1 MCRRFISGSVY
12 MIFYHP
18 KWNLISVKMADMKS
32 IFTMSFKPTCA
43 LNATS
48 NRSNLILFPSGK
60 LCWHENFMPVW
71 NLIWIKMTDMKSI
84 LFWVHFASIHV
95 NTSKELTEH
104 GREIFN
110 QNDISYRFEF
120 ISPLMW
126 TYSEILISCLGYQ
139 LNNNKSMVTWET
151 KWNHTSLKFQTSK
164 KTSSVHMKF
173 LFGCISKWLYIL
185 MDMFKHF
192 ISGNVYLI
200 FYQPKWNLISVK
212 MTDMKSIPAL
222 SLNAHAH

>member
-1 MCRRFISGSVY
+1 M
-12 MIFYHP
+12 
-18 KWNLISVKMADMKS
+18 
-32 IFTMSFKPTCA
+32 
-43 LNATS
+43 
-48 NRSNLILFPSGK
+48 
-60 LCWHENFMPVW
+60 
-71 NLIWIKMTDMKSI
+71 
-84 LFWVHFASIHV
+84 
-95 NTSKELTEH
+95 TEH
-104 GREIFN
+104 GSEIFN

-139 LNNNKSMVTWET
+139 LNNNKSMITWET
-151 KWNHTSLKFQTSK
+151 KWNHTSLKFQTSM

-173 LFGCISKWLYIL
+173 HFGCISKWPNIL

-212 MTDMKSIPAL
+212 MTDIEIHTRTEFHTHMHIKRNIQRVCTYSFRFG
-222 SLNAHAH
+222 